1 MAHGNDVHIR
11 QIARREVELFI
22 HLVGDHEDLV
32 EAHVLHL
39 LGEEL
44 GLRRVDY
51 ELVDHAQPVLARE
64 LRKNRAQAGAVPL
77 AVHLLRE
84 VLVGRVREDL
94 AATAPQRAR
103 GHAGARAAGALLPPG
118 LLGRVID
125 RAAILLRAG
134 RQARVRLVGDHQ
146 LVHQRLVEFAT
157 EDGVRPV
164 DGAATVAD
172 HFELHVGAL
181 FLRRL
186 RGRLRCGLGGGPRLG
201 LGRRGLRLLHR
212 RLVELRRRTHHHVAP
227 LGAGHRTLHQQ
238 KLALGVDAHDR
249 QARDGALLVA
259 EVAGHALAAEDMPRT
274 LVLAGRSGRLVRDRV
289 AVRRA
294 LRMEVVAADYA
305 GEALAERHALHVDS
319 LPGLEDY
326 ADVELGAGLEVRQLL
341 RLGAEFAQRMARLD
355 ARLGEMTGQRL
366 LDARRAALAERHLHG
381 GIAVG
386 LRGLDLGDAVVRH
399 VDHRHGQRRAVLG
412 KDACHADLA
421 ADQSD
426 AHTFLFY
433 LGPCAS
439 RRDAGCNWPALHL
452 MPRTAFQRRFLPL
465 VTEP

>member
-1 MAHGNDVHIR
+1 MASAPLTVPPPLPTILSSMS
-11 QIARREVELFI
+11 APYFF
-22 HLVGDHEDLV
+22 
-32 EAHVLHL
+32 
-39 LGEEL
+39 
-44 GLRRVDY
+44 
-51 ELVDHAQPVLARE
+51 
-64 LRKNRAQAGAVPL
+64 AGCA
-77 AVHLLRE
+77 A
-84 VLVGRVREDL
+84 GFAAGL
-94 AATAPQRAR
+94 AA
-103 GHAGARAAGALLPPG
+103 
-118 LLGRVID
+118 
-125 RAAILLRAG
+125 
-134 RQARVRLVGDHQ
+134 
-146 LVHQRLVEFAT
+146 
-157 EDGVRPV
+157 
-164 DGAATVAD
+164 
-172 HFELHVGAL
+172 
-181 FLRRL
+181 
-186 RGRLRCGLGGGPRLG
+186 GLGSG

-212 RLVELRRRTHHHVAP
+212 RLVELPRRTHHHVAP

-238 KLALGVDAHDR
+238 KLALGIDAHDR

-294 LRMEVVAADYA
+294 LRMEVVAADHA
-305 GEALAERHALHVDS
+305 GEALAEGHALHVDS
-319 LPGLEDY
+319 LAGLEDY
-326 ADVELGAGLEVRQLL
+326 ADVELGARLEVRQLL

-386 LRGLDLGDAVVRH
+386 LGGLDLGDAVVRH
-399 VDHRHGQRRAVLG
+399 VDHRHRQRRAVLG